1 MPYIT
6 PETTPSLFKR
16 RCLFIPDDPR
26 WLAAVNG
33 AVSELL
39 KPYNW
44 QQTDGITPE
53 DAADAAATMF
63 YEYLQECSG
72 MEIGMLV
79 PTIVYAPVPAGM
91 LRMDGGTYD
100 EVDYPELFAVLPD
113 NWKDGSTFTLP
124 NMQKRGVIGA
134 APFTGFINGQTG
146 GEETHTLTVAEM
158 PVHNH
163 MSAVTGNLVS
173 VEGSGGSQ
181 GFAAGTFRF
190 NNAANV
196 ANRGG
201 GGAHN
206 NMPPYLAAF
215 WLIVAR

>member
-6 PETTPSLFKR
+6 PETTPSLKKR

-44 QQTDGITPE
+44 EQTDGVTPE
-53 DAADAAATMF
+53 DAADAAAAMF
-63 YEYLQECSG
+63 YQYLQECSG
-72 MEIGMLV
+72 MEIGMLIPSV
-79 PTIVYAPVPAGM
+79 SAGGLPSYL
-91 LRMDGGTYD
+91 LRMDGSTHD
-100 EVDYPELFAVLPD
+100 AADYPALFDVLPD
-113 NWKDGSTFTLP
+113 SWKDGDSFTLP
-124 NMQKRGVIGA
+124 NMSKRGVVGT
-134 APFTGFINGQTG
+134 APFTGYIAGDTG
-146 GEETHTLTVAEM
+146 GEETHVLTTPEM

-163 MSAVTGNLVS
+163 MSVVAGNLVS

-181 GFAAGTFRF
+181 GFGAGTFRF

-201 GGAHN
+201 GAAHN
-206 NMPPYLAAF
+206 NMPPYVAAH